1 MGCAFGNEYR
11 QSHDEAWR
19 RVEQLDPDVALLQE
33 CGVIPEWVDPS
44 RIASRPRNEGG
55 RFHTIV
61 YARRGTIQA
70 LNPDPILAPMLAGQ
84 AVMAEVNLDGASP
97 ILFASVHAR
106 TGSPEGVDRSHFDA
120 LADDERARLALPA
133 DTGSWNATS
142 IYTAIA
148 RAATQQRTIV
158 GGDFNLAWRFDE
170 TDGAPR
176 FWAAAQFRAMREL
189 GWRRPHLKFHAGEER
204 TLFRKDRPHELF
216 QLDHFFT
223 DAQTYA
229 AATSCEVVQIED
241 LERLS
246 DHAPLM
252 LAVDNEAMG
261 VM

>member
-33 CGVIPEWVDPS
+33 CGATPDWVDS
-44 RIASRPRNEGG
+44 SQIVTRPRNEGG

-70 LNPDPILAPMLAGQ
+70 LDPDPVLAQILGGQ
-84 AVMAEVNLDGASP
+84 AVMAEITLNGAPP

-106 TGSPEGVDRSHFDA
+106 TGPPKGVDRSHFDV
-120 LADDERARLALPA
+120 LADDVRARLALPA
-133 DTGSWNATS
+133 DPGSWNATS

-148 RAATQQRTIV
+148 RAATHQRTIV

-170 TDGAPR
+170 IDTDHR
-176 FWAAAQFRAMREL
+176 YWAAAQFRAMREL

-204 TLFRKDRPHELF
+204 TLFRKDHELY

-229 AATSCEVVQIED
+229 AATSCEVVKLED

-252 LAVDNEAMG
+252 LEVNDEAMATDT
-261 VM
+261 